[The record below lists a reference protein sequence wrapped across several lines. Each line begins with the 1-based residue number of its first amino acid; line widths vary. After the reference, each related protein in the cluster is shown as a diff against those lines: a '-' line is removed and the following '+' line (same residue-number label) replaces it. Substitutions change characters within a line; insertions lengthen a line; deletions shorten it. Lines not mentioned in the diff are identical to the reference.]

1 NCSFTHIG
9 CLVHARRKCIEASE
23 GRTKGVA
30 VEMKKRYARIFH
42 VEGEWEDRRGTLGK
56 EDFVKGRKAALL
68 PLFEDMKSWLEE
80 VVRQAEESGAEN
92 ERRTSVAISYFL
104 DRYDELTRFLDHYC
118 ANSNNNRAEQFI
130 RKWIID
136 NNNFLFC
143 ITETGA
149 DVSAFFFS
157 LIASCRN
164 FGINPTDYL
173 AHLFINCNRIKNGD
187 REAWRAMLPG
197 KCKLD
202 DVVEL
207 RKKIAEAKPLEGR
220 TEPYVLRGRNN

>member
-1 NCSFTHIG
+1 MFWLKSVIFR
-9 CLVHARRKCIEASE
+9 LVKIS
-23 GRTKGVA
+23 G
-30 VEMKKRYARIFH
+30 
-42 VEGEWEDRRGTLGK
+42 
-56 EDFVKGRKAALL
+56 
-68 PLFEDMKSWLEE
+68 LFWLNS
-80 VVRQAEESGAEN
+80 VV
-92 ERRTSVAISYFL
+92 F
-104 DRYDELTRFLDHYC
+104 
-118 ANSNNNRAEQFI
+118 NN
-130 RKWIID
+130 
-136 NNNFLFC
+136 
-143 ITETGA
+143 
-149 DVSAFFFS
+149 VSAFFFS